1 MRKVIILNF
10 FFFCW
15 IFSKIKIKIKLFLWW
30 IFFFLK
36 NFNFLLQDLTSKLN
50 LGRFLF
56 CKAFQAKKLKFDK
69 LFKRRRSIWIFFF
82 SLQASDVL
90 NGKCIN
96 VIETRKYPITSRAYY
111 TSSIP
116 YKNREFYTTFT
127 AIALWLQLSCQL
139 AYLLKC
145 VHSS

>member
-1 MRKVIILNF
+1 M
-10 FFFCW
+10 
-15 IFSKIKIKIKLFLWW
+15 
-30 IFFFLK
+30 K

-50 LGRFLF
+50 LSRFLF

-116 YKNREFYTTFT
+116 YKNWEFYTTLT

-139 AYLLKC
+139 AYLLK
-145 VHSS
+145 SSQNQNQVFSLENIFWKTLTFCCKTWPLS